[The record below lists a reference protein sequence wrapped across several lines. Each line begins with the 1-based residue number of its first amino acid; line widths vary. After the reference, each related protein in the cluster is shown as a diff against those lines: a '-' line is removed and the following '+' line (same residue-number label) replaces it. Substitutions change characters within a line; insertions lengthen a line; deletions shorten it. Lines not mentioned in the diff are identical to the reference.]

1 MKKTILGAAA
11 VAASFAL
18 ALTGCATDSGT
29 AASDSDSG
37 TERETVSL
45 NVGYIDTSIN
55 GVGIIAVANDQD
67 LWQKAG
73 LDVSLIPF
81 TNGPT
86 QIQAMASG
94 SLDVGYIGGGAMW
107 MPASGQGTVIT
118 PNESTF
124 GDYLIASPASG
135 ATSMKDLK
143 GLKVGVPDG
152 GSGEMILA
160 LALEE
165 AGLTDADIERIPLD
179 PPSVVSAF
187 VAGQIDVAAI
197 FSPLSD
203 QIFESVPDAKILANN
218 RDFPETEFLGAWV
231 ASNDAAADKAEALTR
246 FLEVFIQAND
256 YRLSN
261 TEDTVAL
268 AATLSGA
275 PAAQLQGQAD
285 NLEWWDSDQILAD
298 NADGSTFKRFDAF
311 QQLFVEVGRLDSASA
326 PESFINVDLFA
337 QAKANLT

>member
-1 MKKTILGAAA
+1 MKKKMLGAAA
-11 VAASFAL
+11 VAATFAL
-18 ALTGCATDSGT
+18 ALTGCTTDSGST
-29 AASDSDSG
+29 DGSG
-37 TERETVSL
+37 DDL
-45 NVGYIDTSIN
+45 IAINVGYIDTSIN

-67 LWQKAG
+67 LWTEAG
-73 LDVSLIPF
+73 LDVNLVPF

-124 GDYLIASPASG
+124 GDYLIASPESG
-135 ATSMKDLK
+135 ATDMADLK
-143 GLKVGVPDG
+143 GLKIGVPDG

-165 AGLTDADIERIPLD
+165 AGLTEADIERIPLD

-203 QIFESVPDAKILANN
+203 QIFESVPDAEIIANN

-231 ASNDAAADKAEALTR
+231 ASNDAAADKSEALTR
-246 FLEVFIQAND
+246 FLEVWIQAND
-256 YRLSN
+256 YRISD

-268 AATLSGA
+268 SAALSGA
-275 PAAQLQGQAD
+275 PADQLQSQAD
-285 NLEWWDSDQILAD
+285 GLEWWTSDQILAD
-298 NADGSTFKRFDAF
+298 NADGSTFERFGAF
-311 QQLFVEVGRLDSASA
+311 TQLFVEVGRLTTDEASA
-326 PESFINVDLFA
+326 PEDFINIDLFA
-337 QAKANLT
+337 AAKDNLK